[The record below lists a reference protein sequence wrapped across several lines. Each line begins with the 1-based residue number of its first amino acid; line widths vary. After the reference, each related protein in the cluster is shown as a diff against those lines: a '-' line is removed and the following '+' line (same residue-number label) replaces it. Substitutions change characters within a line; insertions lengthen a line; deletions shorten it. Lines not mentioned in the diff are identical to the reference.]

1 MATTTIASEIQGITG
16 VTTADANFIASGQK
30 FVVANVPKN
39 LLKWASKFTDPSSD
53 GGNASGNIVVPI
65 ATDGILSVSRNGFS
79 AQEVSREDSA
89 FIEAGSGSLKLPT
102 SKFPKY
108 YFDNAVTDKGS
119 VVIVKPTPTDSETA
133 KALYID
139 HTKIDDDSDLRN
151 IVINYA
157 CFKEFAKLM
166 MRDELQGNYEQYS
179 TFFKESTCNLS
190 LNSTTVTH
198 DGNANVVVGL
208 EVSHDNI
215 PAGTYVQIIT
225 SSSSGDAASSFELS
239 NAATSAATDA
249 TLTFSNKGFGTEHWI
264 ETEEDSEML
273 MARIQTIQAQIG
285 ERTHFGQLSQQ
296 HYNLALAEIKS
307 YIENNPKTLATAM
320 AMQGAR

>member
-1 MATTTIASEIQGITG
+1 MATTIIAAEISDITKNG
-16 VTTADANFIASGQK
+16 QTPDANFIVSAQK

-39 LLKWASKFTDPSSD
+39 LLKWASTFTNPSSD

-65 ATDGILSVSRNGFS
+65 ATDSILSVSRNGFE
-79 AQEVSREDSA
+79 AREVSREDA
-89 FIEAGSGSLKLPT
+89 PFIEASSGSLKVAT

-119 VVIVKPTPTDSETA
+119 VIIVKPTPTDSETA

-151 IVINYA
+151 VVINYA

-166 MRDELQGNYEQYS
+166 MASARQGDFS
-179 TFFKESTCNLS
+179 
-190 LNSTTVTH
+190 
-198 DGNANVVVGL
+198 A
-208 EVSHDNI
+208 
-215 PAGTYVQIIT
+215 
-225 SSSSGDAASSFELS
+225 DAASM
-239 NAATSAATDA
+239 
-249 TLTFSNKGFGTEHWI
+249 GTEHWI
-264 ETEEDSEML
+264 RTEEDSEML
-273 MARIQTIQAQIG
+273 MARIQTIQAQLG
-285 ERTHFGQLSQQ
+285 ERTHFGQMSQQ

>member
-1 MATTTIASEIQGITG
+1 MATTVIAAEISDITKNG
-16 VTTADANFIASGQK
+16 QTPDANFIVSAQK

-39 LLKWASKFTDPSSD
+39 LLKWASTFTNPSSD

-65 ATDGILSVSRNGFS
+65 ATDSILSVSRNGFE
-79 AQEVSREDSA
+79 AREVSREDA
-89 FIEAGSGSLKLPT
+89 PFIEASSGSLKVAT

-119 VVIVKPTPTDSETA
+119 VIIVKPTPPDDETA

-151 IVINYA
+151 VVINYA

-166 MRDELQGNYEQYS
+166 MVVARQGDFSDSAS
-179 TFFKESTCNLS
+179 TM
-190 LNSTTVTH
+190 
-198 DGNANVVVGL
+198 
-208 EVSHDNI
+208 
-215 PAGTYVQIIT
+215 
-225 SSSSGDAASSFELS
+225 
-239 NAATSAATDA
+239 
-249 TLTFSNKGFGTEHWI
+249 GTEHWI
-264 ETEEDSEML
+264 RTEEDSEML
-273 MARIQTIQAQIG
+273 MARIQTIQAQLG
-285 ERTHFGQLSQQ
+285 ERTHFGQMSQQ

-307 YIENNPKTLATAM
+307 YIENNTKTLATAM

>member
-1 MATTTIASEIQGITG
+1 MATTIIAAEISDITKNG
-16 VTTADANFIASGQK
+16 QTPDPNFIVSAQK

-39 LLKWASKFTDPSSD
+39 LLKWASTFTNPSSD

-65 ATDGILSVSRNGFS
+65 ATDSILSVSRNGFE
-79 AQEVSREDSA
+79 AREVSREDA
-89 FIEAGSGSLKLPT
+89 PFIEASSGSLKVAT

-119 VVIVKPTPTDSETA
+119 VIIVKPTPTDSETA

-151 IVINYA
+151 VVINYA

-166 MRDELQGNYEQYS
+166 MVVARQGDFSDSAS
-179 TFFKESTCNLS
+179 TM
-190 LNSTTVTH
+190 
-198 DGNANVVVGL
+198 
-208 EVSHDNI
+208 
-215 PAGTYVQIIT
+215 
-225 SSSSGDAASSFELS
+225 
-239 NAATSAATDA
+239 
-249 TLTFSNKGFGTEHWI
+249 GTEHWI
-264 ETEEDSEML
+264 RTEEDSEML
-273 MARIQTIQAQIG
+273 MARIQTIQPQLG
-285 ERTHFGQLSQQ
+285 ERTHFGQMSHQ

-307 YIENNPKTLATAM
+307 YIENNTKTLATAM

>member
-16 VTTADANFIASGQK
+16 VTTADANFIVSGQK

-139 HTKIDDDSDLRN
+139 HTKVDDDSDLRN

-166 MRDELQGNYEQYS
+166 MRDELQGKYEQYS
-179 TFFKESTCNLS
+179 TFFKDTTCDLGLDN
-190 LNSTTVTH
+190 TTVAH
-198 DGNANVVVGL
+198 DANASIVVGL
-208 EVSHDNI
+208 EVSNSKI
-215 PAGTYVQIIT
+215 PAGTFVQIIN
-225 SSSSGDAASSFELS
+225 SSTGFELS
-239 NAATSAATDA
+239 NPATSAGTNE
-249 TLTFSNKGFGTEHWI
+249 TLTFSSEGFGTEHWI
-264 ETEEDSEML
+264 ATEEDSEML

-285 ERTHFGQLSQQ
+285 EKTHYGQMAQQ
-296 HYNLALAEIKS
+296 HYNLALAEVKS
-307 YIENNPKTLATAM
+307 YIENHPKTLATAM